1 MKITAKL
8 KNFGILVI
16 RTIWPGKSTKGAAR
30 VGAVLL
36 GIGVLIG
43 VGKASGIDT
52 LISGIFGGGVE
63 ARKETKPVKVD
74 NKTALAKSPA
84 KALSSNMPNG
94 DNEPASSNVT
104 IVEMIG
110 ESETIVRGGITEVT
124 DGIENGLPYTEVTMQ
139 VSEALKGEAGDV
151 LTFRQ
156 FGLLQPRRMDDGRM
170 NLMVTP
176 AGWANYAAGEDVLV
190 FLHQSARLTGLRA
203 PIGLGQGKFNVRA
216 GGVMNQA
223 GNVGLFQD
231 VSLAADVKTDRD
243 ERLLVT
249 EKGPVNADSLTMFV
263 RRSVDENWIEGGKLR
278 HVK

>member
-139 VSEALKGEAGDV
+139 VSEASKG
-151 LTFRQ
+151 
-156 FGLLQPRRMDDGRM
+156 
-170 NLMVTP
+170 
-176 AGWANYAAGEDVLV
+176 
-190 FLHQSARLTGLRA
+190 
-203 PIGLGQGKFNVRA
+203 
-216 GGVMNQA
+216 
-223 GNVGLFQD
+223 
-231 VSLAADVKTDRD
+231 
-243 ERLLVT
+243 
-249 EKGPVNADSLTMFV
+249 
-263 RRSVDENWIEGGKLR
+263 
-278 HVK
+278 